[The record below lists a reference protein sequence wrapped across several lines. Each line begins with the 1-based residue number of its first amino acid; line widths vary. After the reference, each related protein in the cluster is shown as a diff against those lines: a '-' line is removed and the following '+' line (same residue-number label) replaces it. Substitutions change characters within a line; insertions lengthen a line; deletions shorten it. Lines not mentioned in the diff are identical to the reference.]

1 MLITRLEHECKF
13 MSMSIWCNVNVWI
26 WKYNIMGMCI
36 EYPSYR
42 NIDLQKKKK
51 LYPYDAMIRKGT

>member
-1 MLITRLEHECKF
+1 
-13 MSMSIWCNVNVWI
+13 
-26 WKYNIMGMCI
+26 MGMCI

>member
-1 MLITRLEHECKF
+1 MP
-13 MSMSIWCNVNVWI
+13 IWCNVNVWI

-36 EYPSYR
+36 EYPSYGNVGLR
-42 NIDLQKKKK
+42 K